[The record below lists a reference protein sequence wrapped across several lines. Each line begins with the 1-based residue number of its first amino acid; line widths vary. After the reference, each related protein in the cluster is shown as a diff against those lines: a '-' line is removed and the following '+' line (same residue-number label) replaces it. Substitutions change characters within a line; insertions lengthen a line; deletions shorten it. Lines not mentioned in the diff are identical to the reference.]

1 MLVHMC
7 RRKSD
12 QSDPDW
18 LVQLELSRRVSAA
31 HRAAEQCLMKANNAL
46 RTLEEVL
53 KALTHMAYVLPSTN
67 QVCELILISP
77 PMERKQ
83 MCFASAA

>member
-1 MLVHMC
+1 MKEFRTIER
-7 RRKSD
+7 RRKGD

-31 HRAAEQCLMKANNAL
+31 HRAAEQCLVKANNAL

-53 KALTHMAYVLPSTN
+53 KALTHMVYVLPTAS
-67 QVCELILISP
+67 QVWPQLIS
-77 PMERKQ
+77 R
-83 MCFASAA
+83 A